1 MSSLKTN
8 QDIAFANGG
17 SLAWK
22 LATHGTDDYK
32 TYRMTMSGRIHCDT
46 TDFSYRHRK
55 RLLANLVIEL
65 EALSEM
71 ELAWEEKQGPSD
83 RDIRFENVRLRKL
96 YSATSALHEYY
107 DNADG
112 GFMGRMERAG
122 AICDRKRRHGSSST
136 VATEPDQQ
144 NDFQVTSTA
153 STSHD
158 NDDDDADNLQP
169 KRKRRCKNVGVR
181 FENAVSVRTE
191 ADVEA
196 LSRNAILQPYRST
209 GITHLTL
216 TTENLKTH
224 DILDLLPGLIEKPR
238 PFRQVIPLKTHDG
251 APQKLKRRFRV
262 GHQPGKWTMR
272 AGWEFVDTS
281 GWRTR

>member
-107 DNADG
+107 DNADAASWIQLNG
-112 GFMGRMERAG
+112 G
-122 AICDRKRRHGSSST
+122 
-136 VATEPDQQ
+136 
-144 NDFQVTSTA
+144 
-153 STSHD
+153 
-158 NDDDDADNLQP
+158 
-169 KRKRRCKNVGVR
+169 
-181 FENAVSVRTE
+181 
-191 ADVEA
+191 
-196 LSRNAILQPYRST
+196 Y
-209 GITHLTL
+209 
-216 TTENLKTH
+216 
-224 DILDLLPGLIEKPR
+224 
-238 PFRQVIPLKTHDG
+238 
-251 APQKLKRRFRV
+251 
-262 GHQPGKWTMR
+262 
-272 AGWEFVDTS
+272 
-281 GWRTR
+281 